1 VRRHFL
7 LLPALIALSSCSD
20 AGTDMLQDD
29 FVLDRDALAP
39 DAADASDGDVAD
51 ARADAADSA
60 ADAGDAPDADDS
72 ALRWDIL
79 LPDAQPAGDLGVD
92 ASLPPEDRGAPTID
106 AGVSPDRPD
115 PITLQ
120 DVPRDDRPDVVVAV
134 DRPDVV
140 VAIDRPDV
148 VIAQPDVVVP
158 VDRPDVVIAMD
169 RPDVVIAQPDVVVP
183 VDRPDVVIAMDR
195 PDVVIA
201 QPDVV
206 VPVDRPDVVVPVDR
220 PDVVVAIDRPD
231 VVVADTPDVVV
242 MDRPDVVTVDRPD
255 VVTVDRPDV
264 VTVDRPDVVTVDVP
278 TITDLGAPTDAGGL
292 PGPDPVSYTGTFT
305 ARTGSFTANI
315 TVNGSRRAVRLH
327 VPTNAGTS
335 PPLLL
340 LFHGTNGDGSQVMTE
355 SNAVALA
362 NAEGV
367 IVAAP
372 SSRWLGVGDFDHA
385 TEETYWETQRN
396 TNPDTNED
404 VLLVRAIMVEAQR
417 VYGVDATRIYAMGH
431 SNGAFF
437 AGFIATLLR
446 DRIAAFSENSGGL
459 VTCARTTSCRFQGAG
474 TTCATLATRAGWCNC
489 SGPELPMPLA
499 TTGRR
504 VPGYIT
510 HGTNDPLVSVY
521 YSCTLQARML
531 ALGMPVQISLF
542 SGEGHVIPTNWA
554 QMVWPF
560 FRPLRLTP

>member
-1 VRRHFL
+1 VRRPFL
-7 LLPALIALSSCSD
+7 LLPALILVASCSSVGPGALEDGSAADLGVLAPDVPDVGAPDDVTDAPGD
-20 AGTDMLQDD
+20 AG
-29 FVLDRDALAP
+29 DATADAG
-39 DAADASDGDVAD
+39 DAADAS
-51 ARADAADSA
+51 
-60 ADAGDAPDADDS
+60 DS

-79 LPDAQPAGDLGVD
+79 LPDAQPATDAPVD
-92 ASLPPEDRGAPTID
+92 ATLPPEDRPAPLMDVVTPTDQPDVVITPPD
-106 AGVSPDRPD
+106 VVITPPDVVVSM
-115 PITLQ
+115 
-120 DVPRDDRPDVVVAV
+120 DRPDVVVAQPDV
-134 DRPDVV
+134 VVSMGRPDVV
-140 VAIDRPDV
+140 VAL
-148 VIAQPDVVVP
+148 
-158 VDRPDVVIAMD
+158 
-169 RPDVVIAQPDVVVP
+169 
-183 VDRPDVVIAMDR
+183 
-195 PDVVIA
+195 
-201 QPDVV
+201 PDVV
-206 VPVDRPDVVVPVDR
+206 VPVDRPDVVVPMDR
-220 PDVVVAIDRPD
+220 PDVVVALPDVVIPIDRPD
-231 VVVADTPDVVV
+231 VVVALPDVVV
-242 MDRPDVVTVDRPD
+242 PVDRPD
-255 VVTVDRPDV
+255 VVVSVDRPDV
-264 VTVDRPDVVTVDVP
+264 VVPVDVP
-278 TITDLGAPTDAGGL
+278 TVTDLGNPTDAGGL

-305 ARTGSFTANI
+305 VRTGTFTANI

-327 VPTNAGTS
+327 VPTNAGPT

-340 LFHGTNGDGSQVMTE
+340 LFHGTNGDGAQVMTE
-355 SNAVALA
+355 ANAVALA

-396 TNPDTNED
+396 TNPDSNED

-417 VYGVDATRIYAMGH
+417 VYGVDPTRIYAMGH

-474 TTCATLATRAGWCNC
+474 TTCATLATRSGWCNC

-510 HGTNDPLVSVY
+510 HGTSDPLVSVY

-542 SGEGHVIPTNWA
+542 NGEGHAIPTNWA

>member
-1 VRRHFL
+1 MTEDASRGDGRVT
-7 LLPALIALSSCSD
+7 AID
-20 AGTDMLQDD
+20 AGDVADTSTDGAD
-29 FVLDRDALAP
+29 VLEDRDAAV
-39 DAADASDGDVAD
+39 DATADASDVED
-51 ARADAADSA
+51 AS
-60 ADAGDAPDADDS
+60 DS

-79 LPDAQPAGDLGVD
+79 LPDVRPVVD
-92 ASLPPEDRGAPTID
+92 AAVDGTVTAADGGVAAMDVVAPT
-106 AGVSPDRPD
+106 
-115 PITLQ
+115 
-120 DVPRDDRPDVVVAV
+120 DRPDVVQAQTDVVQPQPDVVVSV

-140 VAIDRPDV
+140 APQPDVVVPLDRPDV
-148 VIAQPDVVVP
+148 VIA
-158 VDRPDVVIAMD
+158 
-169 RPDVVIAQPDVVVP
+169 
-183 VDRPDVVIAMDR
+183 
-195 PDVVIA
+195 
-201 QPDVV
+201 
-206 VPVDRPDVVVPVDR
+206 
-220 PDVVVAIDRPD
+220 
-231 VVVADTPDVVV
+231 DTPDVVT
-242 MDRPDVVTVDRPD
+242 PVDRPD
-255 VVTVDRPDV
+255 VVTVDIPAV
-264 VTVDRPDVVTVDVP
+264 
-278 TITDLGAPTDAGGL
+278 TDLGSPADAGGL
-292 PGPDPVSYTGTFT
+292 PGPDPVSYTGSFTVRTGTFT
-305 ARTGSFTANI
+305 ANL
-315 TVNGSRRAVRLH
+315 TVNGNRRSVRLH

-340 LFHGTNGDGSQVMTE
+340 LFHGTNGDGSVVMTE
-355 SNAVALA
+355 ANAVALA

-385 TEETYWETQRN
+385 TEETYWETQNN
-396 TNPDTNED
+396 TNPNTNED

-417 VYGVDATRIYAMGH
+417 VYGVDPTRIYAMGH

-474 TTCATLATRAGWCNC
+474 STCATLATRAGWCNC

-521 YSCTLQARML
+521 YACTLQARML

-542 SGEGHVIPTNWA
+542 NGEGHVIPANWA

>member
-1 VRRHFL
+1 
-7 LLPALIALSSCSD
+7 
-20 AGTDMLQDD
+20 M
-29 FVLDRDALAP
+29 
-39 DAADASDGDVAD
+39 
-51 ARADAADSA
+51 
-60 ADAGDAPDADDS
+60 
-72 ALRWDIL
+72 
-79 LPDAQPAGDLGVD
+79 
-92 ASLPPEDRGAPTID
+92 
-106 AGVSPDRPD
+106 
-115 PITLQ
+115 
-120 DVPRDDRPDVVVAV
+120 DRPDVVVAQ
-134 DRPDVV
+134 
-140 VAIDRPDV
+140 PDV
-148 VIAQPDVVVP
+148 VIALPDVVMP
-158 VDRPDVVIAMD
+158 VDRPDVVTID
-169 RPDVVIAQPDVVVP
+169 RPDGVVV
-183 VDRPDVVIAMDR
+183 DT
-195 PDVVIA
+195 
-201 QPDVV
+201 PDVV
-206 VPVDRPDVVVPVDR
+206 VPVDRPDVVV
-220 PDVVVAIDRPD
+220 IDRPD

-242 MDRPDVVTVDRPD
+242 P
-255 VVTVDRPDV
+255 
-264 VTVDRPDVVTVDVP
+264 VDRPDVVTVDVP
-278 TITDLGAPTDAGGL
+278 TVTDLGTSTDAGGL

-305 ARTGSFTANI
+305 VRTGTFTANI
-315 TVNGSRRAVRLH
+315 TVNGNRRAVRLH
-327 VPTNAGTS
+327 VPTNAGPT

-340 LFHGTNGDGSQVMTE
+340 LFHGTNGDGAQVMTE
-355 SNAVALA
+355 ANAVALA

-385 TEETYWETQRN
+385 TEETYWETERN
-396 TNPDTNED
+396 TNPNTNED

-417 VYGVDATRIYAMGH
+417 VYGVDPTRIYAMGH

-459 VTCARTTSCRFQGAG
+459 VTCARTPSCRFQGAG
-474 TTCATLATRAGWCNC
+474 TTCATLATRSGWCNC

-510 HGTNDPLVSVY
+510 HGTSDPLVSVY

-542 SGEGHVIPTNWA
+542 NGEGHAIPNNWA

>member
-1 VRRHFL
+1 MRSPFL
-7 LLPALIALSSCSD
+7 LLPTLILVASCSNV
-20 AGTDMLQDD
+20 GPG
-29 FVLDRDALAP
+29 ALEDGATADLGALTP
-39 DAADASDGDVAD
+39 DAADAGDPRDVPD
-51 ARADAADSA
+51 APR
-60 ADAGDAPDADDS
+60 DAGDASGDVTDASDAADPSDS

-79 LPDAQPAGDLGVD
+79 LPDVPPGMDAALDAG
-92 ASLPPEDRGAPTID
+92 LPQEDRPAPEM
-106 AGVSPDRPD
+106 
-115 PITLQ
+115 
-120 DVPRDDRPDVVVAV
+120 DVVAPADRPDVVTAP
-134 DRPDVV
+134 PDVV
-140 VAIDRPDV
+140 A
-148 VIAQPDVVVP
+148 P
-158 VDRPDVVIAMD
+158 VDRPDVVISQPDVVAPIDRPDVVVAQPDVVVPMD

-183 VDRPDVVIAMDR
+183 VDRPDVVM
-195 PDVVIA
+195 
-201 QPDVV
+201 
-206 VPVDRPDVVVPVDR
+206 
-220 PDVVVAIDRPD
+220 AIDRPD

-242 MDRPDVVTVDRPD
+242 PVDRPDVVVPLDRPDVVTVDTPDVVTPIDRPD
-255 VVTVDRPDV
+255 VVIADTPDVVIPVDRPDV
-264 VTVDRPDVVTVDVP
+264 VTV
-278 TITDLGAPTDAGGL
+278 TDLGNPTDAGGL
-292 PGPDPVSYTGTFT
+292 PGPDPVSYAGTFTVRTGTFT
-305 ARTGSFTANI
+305 ANL
-315 TVNGSRRAVRLH
+315 TVNGNRRAVRLH

-340 LFHGTNGDGSQVMTE
+340 IFHGTNGDGAQVMTE
-355 SNAVALA
+355 ANAVALA

-385 TEETYWETQRN
+385 TEETYWETQNN
-396 TNPDTNED
+396 TNPNTNED

-417 VYGVDATRIYAMGH
+417 VYGVDPTRIYAMGH

-474 TTCATLATRAGWCNC
+474 TTCATLATRPGWCNC

-510 HGTNDPLVSVY
+510 HGTSDPLVSVY

-542 SGEGHVIPTNWA
+542 NGEGHVIPANWA